1 MARPAVG
8 HAELGKIV
16 LRITVLGSGI
26 QADQTG
32 DGMATIAIFGGTGYA
47 GGAIRDEA
55 LRRGHTVISISRKEA
70 GLAGKP
76 GLISREGSLHDPAL
90 VDHMAVEADVLVV
103 AIRASSQDGVRLADA
118 VGLLAKATAEHSA
131 RLGVVGGAGS
141 LHVTE
146 GGPRVVDLPTFPEAH
161 KGEALGQADVL
172 AALRETT
179 ADVDWFYL
187 SPAASFGAQAPG
199 QVTGHYR
206 LGGDVLL
213 ADPDGNS
220 NISGA
225 DYAKAFVDEIEKPE
239 HRRQRFSVAY

>member
-1 MARPAVG
+1 
-8 HAELGKIV
+8 
-16 LRITVLGSGI
+16 
-26 QADQTG
+26 
-32 DGMATIAIFGGTGYA
+32 
-47 GGAIRDEA
+47 IRDEA
-55 LRRGHTVISISRKEA
+55 LRRGHTVISVSRKEA
-70 GLAGKP
+70 ELAGTP
-76 GLISREGSLHDPAL
+76 GFISRAGNLHDPAL
-90 VDHMAVEADVLVV
+90 IDHMAVEADVIVV
-103 AIRASSQDGVRLADA
+103 AVRAGQQDGVRLADSITT
-118 VGLLAKATAEHSA
+118 LAKAAAEHST
-131 RLGVVGGAGS
+131 RLGFVGGAGS

>member
-1 MARPAVG
+1 
-8 HAELGKIV
+8 
-16 LRITVLGSGI
+16 
-26 QADQTG
+26 
-32 DGMATIAIFGGTGYA
+32 MATIAIFGGTGYA

-55 LRRGHTVISISRKEA
+55 LRRGHTVISVSRREDEVAGRA
-70 GLAGKP
+70 GLIARAGN
-76 GLISREGSLHDPAL
+76 LHDPAL
-90 VDHMAVEADVLVV
+90 VDHMAVEADVVVV
-103 AIRASSQDGVRLADA
+103 AIRASAQDGVRLADA
-118 VGLLAKATAEHSA
+118 VPMLAKASAEHGT

-146 GGPRVVDLPTFPEAH
+146 DGPRVVDLPTFPEAH

-187 SPAASFGAQAPG
+187 SPAAGFGSYAPG
-199 QVTGHYR
+199 EATGHYR
-206 LGGDVLL
+206 VGGDVLL
-213 ADPDGNS
+213 ADADGNS

-225 DYAKAFVDEIEKPE
+225 DYAKAFVDEIEEPE